1 MSAVSAKSRK
11 QTISSFLD
19 ALDRHDVEVMMSHM
33 SDECVF
39 ETASGPEIFGFR
51 YLGREDVRTGYSSL
65 WKDLS
70 DAHWVVSSIEVCGDR
85 AFSEW
90 TVSATLPDGTWFEA
104 DGVDLF
110 EFEREKISVT
120 ISYRKF

>member
-51 YLGREDVRTGYSSL
+51 YLGREDVRRGCSHRLLIALERPVGRSL
-65 WKDLS
+65 GSK
-70 DAHWVVSSIEVCGDR
+70 
-85 AFSEW
+85 
-90 TVSATLPDGTWFEA
+90 
-104 DGVDLF
+104 
-110 EFEREKISVT
+110 
-120 ISYRKF
+120 

>member
-39 ETASGPEIFGFR
+39 ETASGRR
-51 YLGREDVRTGYSSL
+51 YLGSGIWGERMFAQVTHRSGKTCRTLIG
-65 WKDLS
+65 
-70 DAHWVVSSIEVCGDR
+70 
-85 AFSEW
+85 
-90 TVSATLPDGTWFEA
+90 
-104 DGVDLF
+104 
-110 EFEREKISVT
+110 
-120 ISYRKF
+120 